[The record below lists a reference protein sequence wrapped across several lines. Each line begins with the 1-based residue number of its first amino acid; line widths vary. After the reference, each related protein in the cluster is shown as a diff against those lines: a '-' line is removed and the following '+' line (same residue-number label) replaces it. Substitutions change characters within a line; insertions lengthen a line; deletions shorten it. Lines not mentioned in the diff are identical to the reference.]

1 MVDNVNMIHNVILNS
16 VLRAY
21 ALVTM
26 LHKTVDLMQI
36 VIQDYTV
43 NQILFGHLQ
52 QDAKFGVNH
61 QFLINAGMILIV
73 HQSTSVGT

>member
-1 MVDNVNMIHNVILNS
+1 MVDNANMIHNVILSS

-36 VIQDYTV
+36 ATQGYTV

-52 QDAKFGVNH
+52 QDAKFGVSH
-61 QFLINAGMILIV
+61 QFSINARMILIV
-73 HQSTSVGT
+73 HQNTSVGT

>member
-1 MVDNVNMIHNVILNS
+1 
-16 VLRAY
+16 
-21 ALVTM
+21 
-26 LHKTVDLMQI
+26 MQI